1 MGRFSMHPNTA
12 GPTGELMNRREIV
25 AGSIASFAATS
36 SIMSSN
42 RANMSA
48 EQNASEKNRKLT
60 MEAKPSPITFDSAKT
75 AIIVV
80 DMQND
85 FGSKGGMFDRAG
97 IDISMIQRA
106 VAPTARVL
114 AAGRKANLK
123 VVYLK
128 MAYKPDLSDLG
139 TPDSPN
145 RRVHEQVMHVGT
157 TMRAPNGVES
167 RVLVRDT
174 WNSDIV
180 NELKPESMDTVIYK
194 TRFSGFYET
203 ELDNKLKGM
212 GVRYLIVTGCTT
224 SVCVESTIRD
234 AMFRDYSPVL
244 LEDCTAEPVGY
255 GLQRSN
261 HEASLLLI
269 QLMLGWVSSSDQ
281 FVKSLESSA
290 ISA

>member
-1 MGRFSMHPNTA
+1 M
-12 GPTGELMNRREIV
+12 
-25 AGSIASFAATS
+25 
-36 SIMSSN
+36 
-42 RANMSA
+42 
-48 EQNASEKNRKLT
+48 LT
-60 MEAKPSPITFDSAKT
+60 LDAKPASLTVDTSKT

-85 FGSKGGMFDRAG
+85 FGTKGGMFDRAG

-114 AAGRKANLK
+114 TAARKAHIN

-128 MAYKPDLSDLG
+128 MAYKPDLSDMG
-139 TPDSPN
+139 SPGSPN
-145 RRVHEQVMHVGT
+145 WRIHQQVMHVGT
-157 TMRAPNGVES
+157 AVRAPNGAES

-180 NELKPESMDTVIYK
+180 NELKPESTDTVLYK
-194 TRFSGFYET
+194 SRFSGFYET
-203 ELDNKLKGM
+203 ELDNKLKEM
-212 GVRYLIVTGCTT
+212 GIRYLIVTGCTT

-234 AMFRDYSPVL
+234 AMFRDYLPVL

-255 GLQRSN
+255 GLPRSN
-261 HEASLLLI
+261 HEATLLLI

-281 FVKSLESSA
+281 FIKALETSVPSV
-290 ISA
+290 